1 MVLAPNALH
10 TQMPATL
17 TPKQELFV
25 NEYLVDWNGTQ
36 AAIRAGYSE
45 RTAQEQASR
54 LLTNEAIKRAVEA
67 SRQKVMDKVAVTVE
81 KVLADLEEVRL
92 KALEAKQF
100 SPAVRA
106 SELQGK
112 YLKMFFDGHT
122 VDPTGVGAMSEE
134 QLLVELRRVLGPGKV
149 EGL

>member
-1 MVLAPNALH
+1 
-10 TQMPATL
+10 MPATL

-25 NEYLVDWNGTQ
+25 NEYLVDWNATQ

-45 RTAQEQASR
+45 RTAQEQGSR
-54 LLTNEAIKRAVEA
+54 LLAQQAIKTAVDA
-67 SRQKVMDKVAVTVE
+67 SRKKVVDKVSVTIE
-81 KVLADLEEVRL
+81 KVLQDLEDARL
-92 KALEAKQF
+92 KALDAKQF

-122 VDPTGVGAMSEE
+122 VDPAGIASMTEE
-134 QLLVELRRVLGPGKV
+134 QLLSELRRVLGPKAV

>member
-1 MVLAPNALH
+1 MNSDAP
-10 TQMPATL
+10 MPAL
-17 TPKQELFV
+17 TPKQETFAQEFLLDL
-25 NEYLVDWNGTQ
+25 NATQ
-36 AAIRAGYSE
+36 AAIRAGYSA
-45 RTAQEQASR
+45 RTAQEQSSR
-54 LLTNEAIKRAVEA
+54 LLANEVIKNAVDAAREKA
-67 SRQKVMDKVAVTVE
+67 VDKVSVTIE
-81 KVLADLEEVRL
+81 KVLQDLEDARL